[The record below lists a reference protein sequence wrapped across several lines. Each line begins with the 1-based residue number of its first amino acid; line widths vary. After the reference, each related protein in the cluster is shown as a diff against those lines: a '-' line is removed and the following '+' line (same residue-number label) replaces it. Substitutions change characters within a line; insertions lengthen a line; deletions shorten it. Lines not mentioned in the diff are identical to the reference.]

1 MWGFRTALK
10 LLTVGRH
17 CTYMLNNLIRW
28 IDWMYSWMKFQMFQC
43 IPHFSILSNSCPRG
57 RQTWCK
63 ETRHVF
69 LLWHNV
75 LYGNQLAVASSVV
88 SYFGRLSGLLR
99 MSFFGSAVAQ
109 AMNRALKCP
118 VSTGQSGKESLVNC
132 WQLSA
137 DVIKEMRTRYS
148 YVYSFYILF
157 TKAGVSAD
165 ARTDKLRCLFS
176 IFFFFLSF
184 LSVACF
190 STVAAF
196 GPAVRSVWT
205 QCLDVLGSF
214 KKLNACRVRGF
225 FVASQSIAFS
235 DITTSNMCCIKWLCR
250 PGLRSS
256 SVKLTSRNSVLVMSC
271 TSFVQALCKVA
282 WPKDA
287 SCQLNLQCL

>member
-17 CTYMLNNLIRW
+17 CTYMLNNLNRW

-69 LLWHNV
+69 LLWHYV

-88 SYFGRLSGLLR
+88 SYFGRLLGLLR

-148 YVYSFYILF
+148 YVFFLYFVYESWSLCRCKNRQTALPVFYFCFL
-157 TKAGVSAD
+157 
-165 ARTDKLRCLFS
+165 
-176 IFFFFLSF
+176 LSF

>member
-1 MWGFRTALK
+1 
-10 LLTVGRH
+10 
-17 CTYMLNNLIRW
+17 
-28 IDWMYSWMKFQMFQC
+28 
-43 IPHFSILSNSCPRG
+43 
-57 RQTWCK
+57 
-63 ETRHVF
+63 
-69 LLWHNV
+69 
-75 LYGNQLAVASSVV
+75 
-88 SYFGRLSGLLR
+88 

-118 VSTGQSGKESLVNC
+118 VSTGQSGKESLVGNC
-132 WQLSA
+132 LPMWSKRCEQGIL
-137 DVIKEMRTRYS
+137 MYS
-148 YVYSFYILF
+148 SYILF

-176 IFFFFLSF
+176 IFVFLLSF
-184 LSVACF
+184 LPVACF

-196 GPAVRSVWT
+196 GLAVRSVWT

-250 PGLRSS
+250 RGLRSS

-287 SCQLNLQCL
+287 SCQLNLRCLKTCILRTCKAGWTIAIALMKRPLIYCSCYGVAAFDIWIHLIKRSCAWWKLLVLWVSYLHSDQQPQ